1 MVEGSVIKRKINILL
16 LGIPL
21 VLFYGPLTTRFDSQL
36 NGLGARRDTVV
47 SAIIFV
53 LAGLS
58 LIPLA
63 GFVESAVEEL
73 AELLG
78 PFIGGLLHTT
88 FGNVAELT
96 IGLSLLLFGGASG
109 PTIVLGSIAGVIIRN
124 SLLGL
129 GLATILG
136 SLRNGKMKF
145 NAENASEYSTVFALA
160 VIGLSLPTIASMV
173 FGGPNHERGATETH
187 QLTILSL
194 ALAIVLVLS
203 YIAYLAF
210 AVFRVQEGYNL
221 VEKRLLKRTAK
232 KQARIERRERR
243 RSPLFASQPDT
254 QALFR
259 EEREQAEE
267 RFERGSAPVAV
278 AEREPAAASPTP
290 ERKRIYAKAGKL
302 EAKRAKREESGEEG
316 ILAGHRVLRGLIA
329 ALVLAVATAGVAS
342 MSEAFAKQVERLLG
356 DNPQF
361 KPYEFFLGLIL
372 IPVLAGIVE
381 LYGSIETAR
390 GNRME
395 ITMAVTAGASIQ
407 MILLVV
413 PILVI
418 VGYIAG
424 PAHTLALVFQ
434 PLHIIIFGAS
444 TFIYMLLSRDGESTW
459 LEGAQLCT
467 LWLLVAVTALFLHPS
482 L

>member
-21 VLFYGPLTTRFDSQL
+21 VLFYGQITGRFDSQL
-36 NGLGARRDTVV
+36 NGLGARRDTIV

-145 NAENASEYSTVFALA
+145 DAENASEYSTVFALA

-173 FGGPNHERGATETH
+173 FGGPNHERGAAETH

-203 YIAYLAF
+203 YVAYLAF

-232 KQARIERRERR
+232 KQARMERRERR
-243 RSPLFASQPDT
+243 RNPSLLVASLDT
-254 QALFR
+254 QALF
-259 EEREQAEE
+259 
-267 RFERGSAPVAV
+267 
-278 AEREPAAASPTP
+278 
-290 ERKRIYAKAGKL
+290 
-302 EAKRAKREESGEEG
+302 
-316 ILAGHRVLRGLIA
+316 
-329 ALVLAVATAGVAS
+329 
-342 MSEAFAKQVERLLG
+342 
-356 DNPQF
+356 
-361 KPYEFFLGLIL
+361 
-372 IPVLAGIVE
+372 
-381 LYGSIETAR
+381 
-390 GNRME
+390 
-395 ITMAVTAGASIQ
+395 
-407 MILLVV
+407 
-413 PILVI
+413 
-418 VGYIAG
+418 
-424 PAHTLALVFQ
+424 
-434 PLHIIIFGAS
+434 
-444 TFIYMLLSRDGESTW
+444 
-459 LEGAQLCT
+459 
-467 LWLLVAVTALFLHPS
+467 
-482 L
+482 